1 MRIILIA
8 PPGGGKGTQGSLI
21 NKEYN
26 ILQISTGDLLR
37 DHKRRRTAIGKQA
50 RFYMDSGELVPDRL
64 INGMLI
70 KELAK
75 NKYSSGFLLDGYPRT
90 IEQAYELDNVLLQLN
105 NKIDAVIILDVS
117 QDELINRLSARRV
130 CSICGKVYHL
140 VFNPPQME
148 LNCDEPCNGTLFQRD
163 DDRPDTI
170 LKRLKVYESKT
181 TSLISY
187 YESLGISYK
196 INGVGKVQT
205 VYNNIKTILDNFK

>member
-21 NKEYN
+21 NKEYYL
-26 ILQISTGDLLR
+26 LQISTGDLLR
-37 DHKRRRTAIGKQA
+37 DHKRRRTSIGKQA
-50 RFYMDSGELVPDRL
+50 RFYMDAGELVPDRL

-75 NKYSSGFLLDGYPRT
+75 EKYSSGFILDGYPRT
-90 IEQAYELDNVLLQLN
+90 IEQANELN
-105 NKIDAVIILDVS
+105 NILLKLKLNIDAVIILDVT

-148 LNCDEPCNGTLFQRD
+148 LNCDEPCNGKLFQRD

-170 LKRLKVYESKT
+170 LNRLKLYDSKT
-181 TSLISY
+181 SSLISY
-187 YESLGISYK
+187 YDSLGISHK
-196 INGVGKVQT
+196 INGVGKVET
-205 VYNNIKTILDNFK
+205 VYHNIKAILNKFK